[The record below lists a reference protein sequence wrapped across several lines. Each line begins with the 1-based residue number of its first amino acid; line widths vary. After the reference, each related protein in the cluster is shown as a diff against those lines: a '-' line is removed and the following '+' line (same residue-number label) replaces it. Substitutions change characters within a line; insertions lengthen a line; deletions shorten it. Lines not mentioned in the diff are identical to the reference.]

1 MTYEPSNPAPSQMVL
16 HDPIVD
22 NANMANSQVDL
33 GLKPNGLKI
42 DDLRQMGKLSEM
54 HDDLDKIG
62 IARHESQQMAQTLQE
77 TSRKA
82 QASYRQIFGKSFK
95 PQKSK

>member
-1 MTYEPSNPAPSQMVL
+1 MMYELSNPAPSQMVT
-16 HDPIVD
+16 HDSVLE
-22 NANMANSQVDL
+22 NANMQNTQVDL

-42 DDLRQMGKLSEM
+42 EDLRQMGRLSEQC
-54 HDDLDKIG
+54 DDIDKVG
-62 IARHESQQMAQTLQE
+62 IARKESQSLAQTLQE

-95 PQKSK
+95 PQKTK